1 MLRDGMSGEDV
12 LAVIES
18 KLDQLTAAADDLR
31 KTLEEAEKVELDEE
45 LQDRLM
51 LLMIKFGRHISQPL
65 KS

>member
-18 KLDQLTAAADDLR
+18 KLDQLMAAADDLR